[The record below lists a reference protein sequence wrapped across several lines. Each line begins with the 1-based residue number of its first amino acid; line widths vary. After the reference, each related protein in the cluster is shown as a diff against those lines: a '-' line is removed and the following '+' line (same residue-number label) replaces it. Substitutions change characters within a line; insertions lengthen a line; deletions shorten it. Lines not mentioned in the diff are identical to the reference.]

1 MTNLPDLPDNYR
13 SRNNTI
19 IVARAARTARRGEL
33 EMFEHRVH
41 AAVLRDKDI
50 ADSQSL
56 ADALSVATDEE
67 LNFLREFRA
76 KADGSEAAM
85 ELVAR
90 KLEIFSTINNR
101 RISRRFSS

>member
-1 MTNLPDLPDNYR
+1 MSNLPDLPDNNR
-13 SRNNTI
+13 ARNNTI
-19 IVARAARTARRGEL
+19 IVARAARTARRAEL

-41 AAVLRDKDI
+41 AAVRRDKDI
-50 ADSQSL
+50 ADSESL

-67 LNFLREFRA
+67 LSFLREFRA
-76 KADGSEAAM
+76 KANGSEAAT

-101 RISRRFSS
+101 RISRRFS